1 MGCGCSQPEIRDRR
15 GGRDVGLTVIF
26 MHLPRDLFS
35 SWPVCEVL
43 QNCGMWGLSP
53 ISWPWATSE
62 CHFLPF
68 VTTEAHDALISFY
81 FGICVVYMPGC
92 VCSHV
97 RVWRPEEHVRCPF
110 LTPLRQGLSLELAWQ
125 SARASNLPGAT
136 PPSQGSRHARIH
148 TGLCMTVLESEFRS
162 SCFLSKLSH
171 P

>member
-1 MGCGCSQPEIRDRR
+1 M
-15 GGRDVGLTVIF
+15 GRDGGLTVIF

-68 VTTEAHDALISFY
+68 VTTEAHNALISFY

-97 RVWRPEEHVRCPF
+97 RMWRPEEHVRCPL
-110 LTPLRQGLSLELAWQ
+110 LTRLRQGLSLELAWQ
-125 SARASNLPGAT
+125 SARAQQSSWCYTSIPGFQACT
-136 PPSQGSRHARIH
+136 H
-148 TGLCMTVLESEFRS
+148 THQALYNSVGI
-162 SCFLSKLSH
+162 
-171 P
+171 